1 MKRRSDLLGGTKSNS
16 RLVSRG
22 RIAHVLF
29 DISVISK
36 GVDGALETIGGVL
49 LFFMSSSQIHTVV
62 RVLTQHELS
71 EDPHDLVATY
81 LLNST
86 QTLTHGAQAF
96 AGIYLLWHGIV
107 KVALV
112 TLLLLK
118 RRWAYPTA
126 IFAFVLFLAYQ
137 LYRYSHTHSPELLV
151 LSVLDVVVIG
161 LTWLEYKRLGTV
173 HGFSRDDSARPQTES
188 R

>member
-1 MKRRSDLLGGTKSNS
+1 MQRD
-16 RLVSRG
+16 
-22 RIAHVLF
+22 RIVHVLF

-36 GVDGALETIGGVL
+36 GIDGVLEVVGGGVL
-49 LFFMSSSQIHTVV
+49 LFISPMEVDAIV

-86 QTLTHGAQAF
+86 QHLSGGAQAF
-96 AGIYLLWHGIV
+96 AATYLLWHGVV

-112 TLLLLK
+112 TALLLK
-118 RRWAYPTA
+118 QRRAYPA
-126 IFAFVLFLAYQ
+126 AMLAFLLFLAYQ

-151 LSVLDVVVIG
+151 LSVADVLVIA
-161 LTWLEYKRLGTV
+161 LTWLEYQRLRRSGA
-173 HGFSRDDSARPQTES
+173 FS
-188 R
+188 